1 MKLRFWLVA
10 LLALAPLALRAQTAT
25 VAEATTAVDPRPAL
39 TAAPEAEAEEAS
51 TAPATEPER
60 GFRWFGRA
68 RTPEEQARLEEEK
81 RKRREQVDLME
92 RQQSERLTELELKEA
107 TLTRRREQRPIFR
120 LREQMNAIDRDAAVA
135 QESMNKELTKQSELR
150 EQRTRD
156 RRRLTEWKASNK
168 ASDESVTELSA
179 QIDNDGEGIVLHSL
193 EAGRWDA
200 LAVLATEATRLNEA
214 IEALPPSPRP
224 TVRLI
229 LEKRR
234 IRLDEEQR
242 LVKALA
248 AEQSLNDMRN
258 ELLPARELLQNRV
271 TELDE
276 RIRILEDKYDLTRD
290 RAVRDTIALE
300 KVRRRMTDERATLLT
315 GQIAA
320 VDGTIETA
328 KRLQALY
335 RAALAVFD
343 DDLDTLTRRY
353 RHSVMVPLALIGI
366 LAAIF
371 LVISR
376 LILPRFYQR
385 DRLFIARRLGRYI
398 TLLIIFGVVVSFFFE
413 DLRPFATTLG
423 IAGAALVIALQDLC
437 SAFAGWFVIIASRK
451 VRVGDRIEVDGHR
464 GDVLDIQLL
473 RTTLVEVRNWLN
485 EDEPTGRVIVLPNS
499 YIFKNTLINFTHVH
513 PYIWDRLDI
522 TVTNETP
529 WREAEALL
537 RRVLE
542 EETREEFEGARR
554 GGGEMQNLYGIADSV
569 YEPRLYSVIADSG
582 VLFRLLFVSHY
593 RRISATRDRL
603 NVRILTE
610 FEKDPRMQLAYP
622 TQRQV
627 H

>member
-1 MKLRFWLVA
+1 MKLRFGLAV

-25 VAEATTAVDPRPAL
+25 VAEATTAVDPTPVL
-39 TAAPEAEAEEAS
+39 TAAPEEDEEEAS
-51 TAPATEPER
+51 TAPAAEPER

-81 RKRREQVDLME
+81 RKRHEQVNQME

-135 QESMNKELTKQSELR
+135 QESMNAELTKQSELR

-437 SAFAGWFVIIASRK
+437 SAFAGWFVIVASRK

-522 TVTNETP
+522 TVTYETP

-542 EETREEFEGARR
+542 EETREEFDGARR

-582 VLFRLLFVSHY
+582 ILFRLLFVSHY
-593 RRISATRDRL
+593 RRVSVTRDRL
-603 NVRILTE
+603 NVRILAE

-622 TQRQV
+622 TQREV